1 MLIKKTKNTLISSKN
16 GVLTPRHW
24 VQKKKKKNPA
34 HACKDMHTLKH
45 EKGSKKTCKH
55 LAHEKR
61 ARSS

>member
-1 MLIKKTKNTLISSKN
+1 MLMKKTKHTLISSKN
-16 GVLTPRHW
+16 RVLTPCHW
-24 VQKKKKKNPA
+24 VQKKKKEHG

-55 LAHEKR
+55 LAHGKR